1 MKVRHLRMIHDSYSL
16 IDFYVLGNVDDD
28 IVFTYETD
36 TEVFKSCAA
45 TLNGEFWVLGGY
57 YQSRQVVLKESKT
70 ESQI

>member
-57 YQSRQVVLKESKT
+57 NQRRQVVLK
-70 ESQI
+70 

>member
-1 MKVRHLRMIHDSYSL
+1 MIHRLFINYESYSL
-16 IDFYVLGNVDDD
+16 IDFSVQGNVDDD

-57 YQSRQVVLKESKT
+57 YQKRQVILKLSKT
-70 ESQI
+70 QFQI